1 MGKGG
6 NKAFGKNAGPLENEV
21 LIDGKYYDV
30 TNLKH
35 PGGSVIKFYQGNGI
49 DASQAFY
56 NFHVRSSKADKYMA
70 SLPQRNADPKQVES
84 TRLDGQTALLK
95 DFDKLTEE
103 LRAEGYF
110 DPDPFHVFYRVAEV
124 LAMYAVGI
132 YYLFNGA
139 SAAAVVGGIFLMGLA
154 CGRCGWLMHE
164 GGHYSLTGHIPTDR
178 ALQIVLYGVGC
189 GMSGGWWRSQHNKHH
204 SMPQKVGHDVD
215 LATLPL
221 VAFTSKVV
229 KKIGNPLK
237 KWISMQAFLFPVI
250 TTSLVSTGWQFY
262 LHPRFIMRTK
272 NVAEA
277 TSIFVRL
284 ALWTY
289 FITAEFGLMKSAGI
303 YVLYNW
309 FASNYIFI
317 NFAVS
322 HTHLPVVPKDD
333 TTVDW
338 VRYAAIHTMNVT
350 PGYFNC
356 VDWWMSFLNYQIE
369 HHLYPSMPQYR
380 HPAVSKRV
388 RALFKKHDIIYD
400 ERDYMTSMA
409 VTFKNLHTVGMDVFY
424 G

>member
-6 NKAFGKNAGPLENEV
+6 DRAVKGSGPADNEV

-35 PGGSVIKFYQGNGI
+35 PGGSVIKFYTGNGI
-49 DASQAFY
+49 DASQAYY
-56 NFHVRSSKADKYMA
+56 NFHVRSSKADKYMN
-70 SLPQRNADPKQVES
+70 SLPARDADPKQVEA

-103 LRAEGYF
+103 LRAEGFF
-110 DPDPFHVFYRVAEV
+110 DPAPLHVVLRVLEV
-124 LAMYAVGI
+124 AAMYAVGI
-132 YYLFNGA
+132 YLLFNA
-139 SAAAVVGGIFLMGLA
+139 QSVAAKVGGIMLMGLA
-154 CGRCGWLMHE
+154 SGRCGWLMHE

-178 ALQIVLYGVGC
+178 MLQIVLYGVGC

-204 SMPQKVGHDVD
+204 SMPQKEGHDVD
-215 LATLPL
+215 LNTLPL

-229 KKIGNPLK
+229 KKIGNPMK

-250 TTSLVSTGWQFY
+250 TTSLVATGWQFY
-262 LHPRFIMRTK
+262 LHPRFIMRSK

-277 TSIFVRL
+277 ASIFVRL

-289 FITAEFGLMKSAGI
+289 YITGEFGLMKSAGI

-309 FASNYIFI
+309 FAANYIFI

-322 HTHLPVVPKDD
+322 HTHLPVVPKED

-350 PGYFNC
+350 PGYFNF
-356 VDWWMSFLNYQIE
+356 VDWWMSYLNYQIE
-369 HHLYPSMPQYR
+369 HHLYPSMPQFR
-380 HPAVSKRV
+380 HPIVSQRI
-388 RALFKKHDIIYD
+388 RTLFAKHNILYD
-400 ERDYMTSMA
+400 ERDYITSMA
-409 VTFKNLHTVGMDVFY
+409 VTFKNLHNVGMDVFY